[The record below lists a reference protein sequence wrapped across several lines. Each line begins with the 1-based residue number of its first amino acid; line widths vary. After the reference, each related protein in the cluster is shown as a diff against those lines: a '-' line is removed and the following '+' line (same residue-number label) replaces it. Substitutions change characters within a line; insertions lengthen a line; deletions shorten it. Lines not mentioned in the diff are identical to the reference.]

1 MFFTLAID
9 TASCLISTLAGGD
22 GSRSRD
28 ESGQHAAG
36 GRWRWQ
42 WRRRSSDAAPVK
54 IAAVAADAMG
64 TMIIASN
71 KAIDGMK
78 WRSFLLF
85 ESRNVLIPTW
95 ISTEKF
101 FYKHIKCFTP
111 RYSYI

>member
-22 GSRSRD
+22 GSRSGD

-42 WRRRSSDAAPVK
+42 RRRRSGDAAPVR
-54 IAAVAADAMG
+54 IAAVATDAMA
-64 TMIIASN
+64 TTIIASN

-78 WRSFLLF
+78 WQLL
-85 ESRNVLIPTW
+85 SSV
-95 ISTEKF
+95 
-101 FYKHIKCFTP
+101 
-111 RYSYI
+111 